1 MSSMPSC
8 KFHFSTEDEFQ
19 TVLMIAAQ
27 YNLKLNEYA
36 RACVI
41 KVTQEVID
49 FRTAEAEQAAAAQI
63 PADAQSDV
71 QSELAPTGDTND
83 ATAEVT
89 EGPQETES
97 DPSAES

>member
-27 YNLKLNEYA
+27 HNLKLNEYA

-49 FRTAEAEQAAAAQI
+49 SRNAEAEAAAAQI

-83 ATAEVT
+83 ATTEVT
-89 EGPQETES
+89 EGPQENES
-97 DPSAES
+97 DTSAES